1 MKQHYFDITRYK
13 RTTFCLNVISRHDEP
28 KQAHSGPWAPGEDQE
43 RTVRFNY
50 DFITELMLKVNVNCP
65 LGNKSYTNKSNYF
78 SFEKKQNPF
87 LPL

>member
-1 MKQHYFDITRYK
+1 MMN
-13 RTTFCLNVISRHDEP
+13 LNKPTVE
-28 KQAHSGPWAPGEDQE
+28 PWAPGEDQE

-78 SFEKKQNPF
+78 SSEKK
-87 LPL
+87 LSLKVARLLWKIR